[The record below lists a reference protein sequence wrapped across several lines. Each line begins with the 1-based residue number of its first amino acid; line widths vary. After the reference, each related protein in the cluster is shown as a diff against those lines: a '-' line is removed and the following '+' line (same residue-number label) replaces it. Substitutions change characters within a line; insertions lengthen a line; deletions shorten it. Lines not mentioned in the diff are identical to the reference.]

1 MPSEP
6 LAEAVR
12 RAHATGD
19 FSAVIDAIPYL
30 GFLGIRVELRDGVRV
45 GVMTFAEHL
54 VGNPTLPALHGGTL
68 GALLESMAHL
78 ECLAATDTPR
88 LPKTITLTV
97 DFLRRGQPRDTFAVA
112 RVIKAG
118 RRVTTLRVDAFQEW
132 PSTSPIATAT
142 VHLKVG

>member
-1 MPSEP
+1 MSDP

-12 RAHATGD
+12 QAQASGN
-19 FSAVIDAIPYL
+19 FAALIEAIPYL
-30 GFLGIRVELRDGVRV
+30 GFLGIRVEVRDGARV
-45 GVMTFAEHL
+45 GVMTFADHL
-54 VGNPTLPALHGGTL
+54 VGNPTFPALHGGTL

-78 ECLAATDTPR
+78 ECLASTPTQR

-118 RRVTTLRVDAFQEW
+118 RRVTTLRVDAFQDW
-132 PSTSPIATAT
+132 PSSSPIASAT